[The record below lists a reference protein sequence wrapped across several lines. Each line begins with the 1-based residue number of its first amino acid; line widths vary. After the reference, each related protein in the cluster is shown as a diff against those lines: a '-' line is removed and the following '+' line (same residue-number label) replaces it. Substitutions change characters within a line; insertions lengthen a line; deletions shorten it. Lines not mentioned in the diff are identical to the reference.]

1 MIKNS
6 NNTLRELAAAC
17 RAAAKITA
25 QWPTV
30 KKNRLLNGIAEALV
44 NNEGAILA
52 ANAKDIETAR
62 LNGLREAMIDRLLL
76 NGERLRA
83 MAEAVREIAALPD
96 PVGEITKTWRRPNG
110 LQVSY
115 QRIPLGVIAII
126 YEARPNVTSD
136 AAALCLKSGNA
147 VILRGGSEAFHS
159 NQAIVDVLH
168 QVLRSLGEPTAAIT
182 FIPTIEREA
191 IKELLTFTD
200 EIDLVIPRG
209 GEGLIRFVAEHSR
222 IPVIKHY
229 KGVCHQFVDYN
240 ADVDMAIDLLV
251 DGKCSRPA
259 VCNALETLLIHEQIA
274 ETFLPKA
281 AEVMRRKGVELR
293 GCEKARRIVPDML
306 AATEEDYAAEYL
318 ALILAVRVVS
328 GLEEAIEH
336 IQRFGSDHT
345 EVIVTNDYAHAKEFL
360 RRVNSSVVLVNASS
374 RFSDGGQ
381 LGLGAEIGIST
392 TKLHAFGP
400 MGLEALTTQK
410 FIVHGDGQTR
420 HGLSWE

>member
-1 MIKNS
+1 MTKNLNS
-6 NNTLRELAAAC
+6 DLRELAAAC

-25 QWPTV
+25 QWTTV
-30 KKNRLLNGIAEALV
+30 QKNRLLNSMAEALV
-44 NNEGAILA
+44 NNKDEILA
-52 ANAKDIETAR
+52 ANAKDVEAAR
-62 LNGLREAMIDRLLL
+62 LNGLSDALIDRLLL
-76 NGERLRA
+76 NAERLQG
-83 MAEAVREIAALPD
+83 MADAVREIAALPD
-96 PVGEITKTWRRPNG
+96 PVGEIIKTWRRPNG

-115 QRIPLGVIAII
+115 MRIPLGVIAII

-159 NQAIVDVLH
+159 NQAIVGALH
-168 QVLRSLGEPTAAIT
+168 QVLRSFGEPTAAIT
-182 FIPTIEREA
+182 FIPTTEREA

-240 ADVDMAIDLLV
+240 ADIDMAIDLLV

-259 VCNALETLLIHEQIA
+259 VCNALETLLVHEQIA
-274 ETFLPKA
+274 EAFLPKA

-293 GCEKARRIVPDML
+293 GCEKARRIVSDMKP
-306 AATEEDYAAEYL
+306 ADEEDYAAEYL
-318 ALILAVRVVS
+318 ALILAVRIVS

-336 IQRFGSDHT
+336 IQRYGSDHT